1 MTYLEQAC
9 HRHALTLW
17 RQRTKLSTCRARIIS
32 KILRF
37 SESSSRPTAS
47 ASILVFSN
55 VAAAGADVYR
65 SRAPQISDWTRSLA
79 SRQGLPSMMILKAGA
94 AIVALTGA
102 GALGAM
108 AQDVTPP
115 GTGRSSP

>member
-9 HRHALTLW
+9 HRHALALW
-17 RQRTKLSTCRARIIS
+17 RQRTKLTTCRVRTIS
-32 KILRF
+32 KILRYC
-37 SESSSRPTAS
+37 ETSSRPTAS
-47 ASILVFSN
+47 ASILIFSN
-55 VAAAGADVYR
+55 VAAAAAEAYR
-65 SRAPQISDWTRSLA
+65 SRGPQISDWTGSLA

-94 AIVALTGA
+94 AIVALTVA